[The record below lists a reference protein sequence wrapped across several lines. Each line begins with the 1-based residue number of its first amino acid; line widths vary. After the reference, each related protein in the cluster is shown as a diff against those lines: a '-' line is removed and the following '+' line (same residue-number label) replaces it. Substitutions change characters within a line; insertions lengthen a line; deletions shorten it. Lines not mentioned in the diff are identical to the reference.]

1 MEELPLPVTEDFIT
15 DEEVRLKCLELA
27 IEYMKIRGNMTG
39 DALQLAQYF
48 YEYVKKKPN
57 D

>member
-1 MEELPLPVTEDFIT
+1 MEELPLPVTEDFIA
-15 DEEVRLKCLELA
+15 DEKVRLKCLELA

-39 DALQLAQYF
+39 GVLPLAQCF
-48 YEYVKKKPN
+48 YEYVKKVSK

>member
-1 MEELPLPVTEDFIT
+1 MKELPLPVTEDFIT

-39 DALQLAQYF
+39 GALQLAQYF

>member
-1 MEELPLPVTEDFIT
+1 MEELPLPVTEDFIA

-27 IEYMKIRGNMTG
+27 IEYMKIRGNMIG
-39 DALQLAQYF
+39 GVLPLAQCF
-48 YEYVKKKPN
+48 YEYVKKGSN